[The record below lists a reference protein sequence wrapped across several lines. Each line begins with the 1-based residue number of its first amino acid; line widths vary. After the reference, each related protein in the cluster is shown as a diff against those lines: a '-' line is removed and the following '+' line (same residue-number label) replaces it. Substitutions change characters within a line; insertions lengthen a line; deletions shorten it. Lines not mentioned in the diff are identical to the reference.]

1 MRPSPMGTS
10 SRTFLRALGA
20 GGALATLGATG
31 VESAAAL
38 EDPQRYRTVVL
49 TGAAEMFTDVPRQV
63 GADDGPLLAAVV
75 VDASRRTVPS
85 SRPPRDASP
94 RTEPAAAGRAR
105 HAHTPPACSS
115 YSSGV

>member
-1 MRPSPMGTS
+1 MGTS
-10 SRTFLRALGA
+10 RRTFLRALGA
-20 GGALATLGATG
+20 SDALATLGATG
-31 VESAAAL
+31 VEAAAL
-38 EDPQRYRTVVL
+38 EDSQRYRTVVF

-63 GADDGPLLAAVV
+63 GADDGPLLATVV